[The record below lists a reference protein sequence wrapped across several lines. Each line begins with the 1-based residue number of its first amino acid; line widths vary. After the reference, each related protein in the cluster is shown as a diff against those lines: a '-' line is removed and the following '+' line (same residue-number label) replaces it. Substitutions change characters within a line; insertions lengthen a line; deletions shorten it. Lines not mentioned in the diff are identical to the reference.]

1 MKLSSVVRYIQK
13 TKECRNSFLGIL
25 ICHEIMFHV
34 MSYSVC
40 HFLLTATELQV
51 TYQLDGASL
60 FFVLPRSRCPPCPTA
75 SSRGPQSSGRWIPRR
90 TPSCYSRRPIST
102 PPGTPASLR
111 SRRPGRPWG
120 VLPRGDLGGAL
131 LALPVLLGQVH
142 ALQTLLLLRLLL
154 PLLLVVTL
162 KPLTTL
168 ADALQP
174 QSSAVASVLALA
186 LLDRSSTI
194 SC

>member
-1 MKLSSVVRYIQK
+1 MANLHASWDS
-13 TKECRNSFLGIL
+13 CFSSFLTDQGGR
-25 ICHEIMFHV
+25 EV
-34 MSYSVC
+34 EGR
-40 HFLLTATELQV
+40 AGG
-51 TYQLDGASL
+51 GA
-60 FFVLPRSRCPPCPTA
+60 A
-75 SSRGPQSSGRWIPRR
+75 Q
-90 TPSCYSRRPIST
+90 
-102 PPGTPASLR
+102 
-111 SRRPGRPWG
+111 
-120 VLPRGDLGGAL
+120 GDLCGAL

-168 ADALQP
+168 VDGPQP